1 MLNNGHY
8 IDTTWQERE
17 SEKALESGPLERL
30 FAGNATAK
38 MLDFLS
44 TFREFDYSESDIA
57 RYSGV
62 SIRHAQ
68 RELPKLE
75 RLKLIKMTRTS
86 GKSKMY
92 RMDTESQTGIL
103 ASKFGLALAGIEVAD
118 VLAKEK
124 QKEKP
129 LTA

>member
-1 MLNNGHY
+1 MA
-8 IDTTWQERE
+8 RKKE

-92 RMDTESQTGIL
+92 RMDTESQTGTT
-103 ASKFGLALAGIEVAD
+103 ASKFGLALASIEADSAVA
-118 VLAKEK
+118 E
-124 QKEKP
+124 EKP
-129 LTA
+129 MVA

>member
-1 MLNNGHY
+1 MA
-8 IDTTWQERE
+8 RKKA
-17 SEKALESGPLERL
+17 SKKALESGPLERL

-57 RYSGV
+57 RHSGV

-75 RLKLIKMTRTS
+75 RLKLIKMTRIS

-92 RMDTESQTGIL
+92 RMDTESQTGMT
-103 ASKFGLALAGIEVAD
+103 ASKFGLALASIEVD
-118 VLAKEK
+118 SVLAKEK

-129 LTA
+129 MTA

>member
-1 MLNNGHY
+1 MA
-8 IDTTWQERE
+8 RKKE

-38 MLDFLS
+38 ILDFLS

-57 RYSGV
+57 RYSCV

-75 RLKLIKMTRTS
+75 RLNLIKMTRVS

-92 RMDTESQTGIL
+92 RLDTESQTGML
-103 ASKFGLALAGIEVAD
+103 TSKFGLALAGIEVD
-118 VLAKEK
+118 GVLAKEK
-124 QKEKP
+124 QKEKRESK
-129 LTA
+129 

>member
-1 MLNNGHY
+1 MA
-8 IDTTWQERE
+8 RKKKE

-30 FAGNATAK
+30 FAGNAAAK

-57 RYSGV
+57 RHSGV

-92 RMDTESQTGIL
+92 RMDTESQTGVL
-103 ASKFGLALAGIEVAD
+103 ASKFGLALASIEVD
-118 VLAKEK
+118 SVLATK